1 MTVVAATATSSA
13 ISLPTKM
20 NDSVNKL
27 GVSERISGLV
37 NPLGMVLNSTGQ
49 AMFLSLAAVL
59 IAQFFHIDMPL
70 PQMIQVVMLA
80 TLACMGTL
88 AVPGGALAILAGLMP
103 SLGLPLEGIAII
115 AGVDWFRGMITTIP
129 NVDGDALVS
138 LILAKDE
145 GEFNRDVFD
154 GKITAEQASKA
165 NS

>member
-1 MTVVAATATSSA
+1 
-13 ISLPTKM
+13 
-20 NDSVNKL
+20 
-27 GVSERISGLV
+27 
-37 NPLGMVLNSTGQ
+37 
-49 AMFLSLAAVL
+49 
-59 IAQFFHIDMPL
+59 
-70 PQMIQVVMLA
+70 
-80 TLACMGTL
+80 
-88 AVPGGALAILAGLMP
+88 MP